1 MSTHKRKIS
10 LRNVAVKLGCS
21 NCMWPKISSIFHPKP
36 RHHHKITNNNNN
48 IPSIFSQVE
57 SEESGYVPLPLWNRE
72 VVSDKPSAQKKCF
85 QNKSHKTTNNY
96 SNNHD
101 SSSSSS
107 NTTTTTTTF
116 QEFGRIGGES
126 VAVEKDSDDP
136 YVDFRQSML
145 QMILAKEIYSK
156 EELRELLN
164 CFLQLNSPYYHGIIV
179 RAFTEIWHC
188 VFAVKPGVAGA
199 ESPFL
204 QCGSSGGGGEWWSR
218 V

>member
-21 NCMWPKISSIFHPKP
+21 NCMRPKISSIFHPKP
-36 RHHHKITNNNNN
+36 RHHHKTTNNNNN
-48 IPSIFSQVE
+48 IPSIFPQVE
-57 SEESGYVPLPLWNRE
+57 SEDRGTHPRFVA
-72 VVSDKPSAQKKCF
+72 KKKKKKKKCF

-116 QEFGRIGGES
+116 QGFGRIGGES